1 MNPIQASFYDGQTS
15 RRHAVTLRLEVDGG
29 LLVHGEAL
37 DRRYGPE
44 GIRSAYRIGKRV
56 RRIELTDGA
65 SLEADYSPEL
75 DELLDLSQGHRHQGL
90 VHGLESRLKYI
101 AIALVLT
108 VAVAYGFLSRGVPA
122 IAKWVAFSLPV
133 ETQNYLGEGTLEAMD
148 KYFTHPSKLP
158 TQRQAS
164 IRREF
169 DSLTEG
175 LPNRQRYRLEF
186 RNSKKIGANAFALP
200 SGTIVMT
207 DQLVKLAGN
216 DGEIEAVLAHEIGH
230 VHYRHS
236 LRGAIQSSSSAVI
249 IALMAGDVTSIASF
263 ATTLPTLLVN
273 MSYSR
278 QFETEADD
286 YARQLMMKKGIA
298 LKHFADILTRLGQS
312 HGDDGESVG
321 FLSSHPATRE
331 RIKAFQ

>member
-15 RRHAVTLRLEVDGG
+15 HRHAVILEVEADGS
-29 LLVHGEAL
+29 LLVRGETL

-56 RRIELTDGA
+56 RRIELADGA

-75 DELLDLSQGHRHQGL
+75 DEWLDLSQGHRHQGL

-108 VAVAYGFLSRGVPA
+108 VALAYGFLSWGVPA

-133 ETQNYLGEGTLEAMD
+133 QTQNHLGEGTLEAMD

-158 TQRQAS
+158 AKRRAQ

-186 RNSKKIGANAFALP
+186 RDSKKIGANAFALP

-236 LRGAIQSSSSAVI
+236 LRGAIQSSSAAVI

-312 HGDDGESVG
+312 HGDDGQSVG